1 MEIKRMLYRSRV
13 YAQFKMVQVMRVFGF
28 EHVTDTDRDP
38 WPGFKDRVL
47 VGANYRILL
56 KLEIFWRW
64 DVFWAG
70 VAEWAGNS
78 EYSGHS

>member
-38 WPGFKDRVL
+38 
-47 VGANYRILL
+47 
-56 KLEIFWRW
+56 
-64 DVFWAG
+64 
-70 VAEWAGNS
+70 
-78 EYSGHS
+78 